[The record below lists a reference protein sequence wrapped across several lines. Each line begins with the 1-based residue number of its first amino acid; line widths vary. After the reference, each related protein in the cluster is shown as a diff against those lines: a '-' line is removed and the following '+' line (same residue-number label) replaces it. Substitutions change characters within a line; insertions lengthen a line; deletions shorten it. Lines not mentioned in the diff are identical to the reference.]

1 MAELS
6 EAEVVALAKASNVTI
21 PPELLAEVTISLN
34 GLLEA
39 IEKINVPG
47 LDKVEPLPIMMPQGV
62 PMSST
67 NDER

>member
-6 EAEVVALAKASNVTI
+6 EAEIVALAKASNVTI

-39 IEKINVPG
+39 IDKIDVPG
-47 LDKVEPLPIMMPQGV
+47 LDKVEPLPFMMPPGV
-62 PMSST
+62 PMGST